1 MVTQASVKDS
11 ERVMRISLTLDI
23 WRMFMVVRWDP
34 EKYCHSG
41 VDSSAGLKK
50 LIPKGDKPKLILTDP
65 PYNLGFDYGNVNDSM
80 KNEDYHKMLLKVFD
94 SAYHA
99 ADDNA
104 HLFIINY
111 PEIISRMWNDVIEP
125 KTKSGQT
132 RKKPYWKF
140 HQWVTWCYPN
150 NWPPQKNRFTRA
162 SRAIIWMTKGKPKTD
177 LKNIVQPYRNPWDKR
192 VKGLMQ
198 EGKRGPAFYDWWDR
212 IDLCKNVSEDKSK
225 EPPYS
230 NQMPELL
237 LKRIISITTASGD
250 LVADPFAGTF
260 STVKAA
266 LDLGRIGWGCD
277 LNKDTQI
284 YHPKL
289 QEIEINPS
297 DKNHI
302 NQQFDIDWM
311 KEPFDISRAGLSP
324 DKFYKSLVTSIGVYP
339 DKQRILLLSEIVRLH
354 NYSGDWNAGSV
365 SIESINLL
373 EIFIKIPKI
382 QIDEILAHMNQE
394 INSNHTLEEKA
405 NQLIAGIK
413 DSLNLTTNKMKPNP
427 QKTLDIT

>member
-1 MVTQASVKDS
+1 MV
-11 ERVMRISLTLDI
+11 M
-23 WRMFMVVRWDP
+23 RWDP

-41 VDSSAGLKK
+41 VDSSAGLRK
-50 LIPKGDKPKLILTDP
+50 LIPREHKPKLILTDP

-80 KNEDYHKMLLKVFD
+80 EIEDYHKMLLKVFD

-125 KTKSGQT
+125 KTKSGLS

-140 HQWVTWCYPN
+140 HQWITWCYPN

-162 SRAIIWMTKGKPKTD
+162 SRAIIWMTKGKPNTN

-237 LKRIISITTASGD
+237 LKRIINITTAPGD
-250 LVADPFAGTF
+250 LVVDPFAGTF

-289 QEIEINPS
+289 QEVNSCSIEINQ
-297 DKNHI
+297 I

-324 DKFYKSLVTSIGVYP
+324 DKFYKSLVSSIGIYP
-339 DKQRILLLSEIVRLH
+339 DKQRILLLSEIIRLH
-354 NYSGDWNAGSV
+354 NYSGDWNVNSV

-373 EIFIKIPKI
+373 EIFREIPKI
-382 QIDEILAHMNQE
+382 QTDEILTNMNQKV
-394 INSNHTLEEKA
+394 NTNYTEEQKA
-405 NQLIAGIK
+405 IQLITCIT
-413 DSLNLTTNKMKPNP
+413 DYLNLTTNDQIKPNP
-427 QKTLDIT
+427 QKTLL

>member
-1 MVTQASVKDS
+1 
-11 ERVMRISLTLDI
+11 
-23 WRMFMVVRWDP
+23 
-34 EKYCHSG
+34 
-41 VDSSAGLKK
+41 
-50 LIPKGDKPKLILTDP
+50 
-65 PYNLGFDYGNVNDSM
+65 
-80 KNEDYHKMLLKVFD
+80 
-94 SAYHA
+94 
-99 ADDNA
+99 
-104 HLFIINY
+104 
-111 PEIISRMWNDVIEP
+111 
-125 KTKSGQT
+125 
-132 RKKPYWKF
+132 
-140 HQWVTWCYPN
+140 
-150 NWPPQKNRFTRA
+150 
-162 SRAIIWMTKGKPKTD
+162 MTKGKPNTN

-237 LKRIISITTASGD
+237 LKRIINITTAPGD
-250 LVADPFAGTF
+250 LVVDPFAGTF

-289 QEIEINPS
+289 QEVNSCSIEINQ
-297 DKNHI
+297 I

-324 DKFYKSLVTSIGVYP
+324 DKFYKSLVSSIGIYP
-339 DKQRILLLSEIVRLH
+339 DKQRILLLSEIIRLH
-354 NYSGDWNAGSV
+354 NYSGDWNVNSV

-373 EIFIKIPKI
+373 EIFREIPKI
-382 QIDEILAHMNQE
+382 QTDEILTNMNQKV
-394 INSNHTLEEKA
+394 NTNYTEEQKA
-405 NQLIAGIK
+405 IQLITCIT
-413 DSLNLTTNKMKPNP
+413 DYLNLTTNDQIKPNP
-427 QKTLDIT
+427 QKTLL